1 LIPVRHKLLLL
12 MSFSAPP
19 AREMSL
25 SGIIMGA
32 VAATVVAMLPLLVM
46 GLDSLTGFALI
57 IILGAILGTL
67 TTRPAYGRIMSGLQ
81 PILRS

>member
-1 LIPVRHKLLLL
+1 LIAVRYKLLLL

-25 SGIIMGA
+25 SGIIMGT
-32 VAATVVAMLPLLVM
+32 AATTVGAMPPLPVM
-46 GLDSLTGFALI
+46 VFGSLTGFALI

-67 TTRPAYGRIMSGLQ
+67 TARPAYGRIMSGLQ